1 MCYLIEGPP
10 NFNFSGRPFVALMAF
25 ERRGTARD
33 SACADKNGAWE
44 GAGQPAEQCGT
55 AFVSIIMGRGE
66 ARDSAGQRGTARG
79 TARDSV
85 CVDNNGPREPHPVWG
100 FKNIK
105 GRGVGVGALMGEV
118 WLSLVSQT
126 LPQTGL
132 GRNCASF
139 LRCCWTHDATWQA
152 TTGFLA
158 NVASKTSEFINGM

>member
-1 MCYLIEGPP
+1 
-10 NFNFSGRPFVALMAF
+10 
-25 ERRGTARD
+25 
-33 SACADKNGAWE
+33 
-44 GAGQPAEQCGT
+44 
-55 AFVSIIMGRGE
+55 MGK
-66 ARDSAGQRGTARG
+66 RGTARG

-132 GRNCASF
+132 AANFLIATTWWTNARNSGSGVSDFRYVATPSNCAKSRRF
-139 LRCCWTHDATWQA
+139 PTASHFRCLAGCCASEGMSQQSGY
-152 TTGFLA
+152 TGSA
-158 NVASKTSEFINGM
+158 YSHIADCSVRAYAASSELV